1 MKKRKAEED
10 EYAQKEEDKGGRDR
24 SSEPSASKR
33 VCFFLFWGVR
43 VQCELI
49 LVSNHA
55 KLKITSVASKFN
67 ADATAVHNNNEKRR
81 KNP

>member
-1 MKKRKAEED
+1 MRRRKKT
-10 EYAQKEEDKGGRDR
+10 KEEETDQVSLVPARGC
-24 SSEPSASKR
+24 
-33 VCFFLFWGVR
+33 VFFLFWGVR

-49 LVSNHA
+49 LVSNHV

-67 ADATAVHNNNEKRR
+67 ADATAVHNNEKRR